1 MLVLAI
7 SLSGMEPSK
16 LHTSYIL
23 GENSEMLL
31 PILPLN
37 GPKRLGLLKDAYFP
51 PGTMLPFM
59 GDIPYLTPNP
69 PMDTDGRRE
78 DTGRGVRK
86 LTEAMVRARIR
97 VDGRLEAVAGAFGGA
112 DGGLQWLW

>member
-1 MLVLAI
+1 MDECPDVLFGTETSVPKVTGYTVEWKEASETWDDAQSTTI
-7 SLSGMEPSK
+7 ASLNTRRGIRS
-16 LHTSYIL
+16 
-23 GENSEMLL
+23 
-31 PILPLN
+31 LN
-37 GPKRLGLLKDAYFP
+37 
-51 PGTMLPFM
+51 
-59 GDIPYLTPNP
+59 PNP